1 MEKLKQELLD
11 IPELRERMELIVHH
25 TCGQSC
31 RGGAGLFT
39 FHLSAA
45 QQPRMQ
51 VQRSPALV
59 CRRSNRDQLLLVLRG
74 TATANVSVW
83 ATHQGPQCA
92 RDARLLIKEEAGTLG
107 SALRAQNSTKSISVS
122 AAALNQTTV
131 SLLAEQ
137 IIILL
142 Y

>member
-45 QQPRMQ
+45 QQS
-51 VQRSPALV
+51 SPALV